1 MSCSKGS
8 PQPRDLTCV
17 SCISCTGRQVLFC
30 GATGEA
36 LAYIKQK
43 QYAYTHTH
51 IYKHTHIIH
60 THIFTKTYPYTNIYM
75 YLHVSVARYTYI
87 SMFFNFVHLN
97 NLGTMTSPKAKRIP
111 NTCIVVSK
119 YQLEI
124 KRSGTGN
131 VLENSEISLPY
142 HKVRTS
148 SNTSIVMSKGFRCQF
163 KDSPLG
169 QR

>member
-1 MSCSKGS
+1 MPCSKGS

-17 SCISCTGRQVLFC
+17 SCITCTGRQVLFC

-36 LAYIKQK
+36 FAYIKQK

-51 IYKHTHIIH
+51 TRHTYTHFYKNISIHKILYIYI
-60 THIFTKTYPYTNIYM
+60 
-75 YLHVSVARYTYI
+75 YI
-87 SMFFNFVHLN
+87 SMSQQLGIHTYLYFLTLTD
-97 NLGTMTSPKAKRIP
+97 LGTMTSPKATRTP

-131 VLENSEISLPY
+131 VLENSEISLSY

-148 SNTSIVMSKGFRCQF
+148 SNTSIVMSKGIRSQC

>member
-1 MSCSKGS
+1 MSPAS
-8 PQPRDLTCV
+8 P
-17 SCISCTGRQVLFC
+17 
-30 GATGEA
+30 A
-36 LAYIKQK
+36 LAGRFFSAEPLGKPLLILSRNNMH
-43 QYAYTHTH
+43 THTH
-51 IYKHTHIIH
+51 TQTYTRHTYTHFYKNISIHKHIYI
-60 THIFTKTYPYTNIYM
+60 

-148 SNTSIVMSKGFRCQF
+148 SNTSIVMSKGFRSQF